1 MLNRIEQ
8 SLHFFEILFCTLLH
22 QREHVDSANRLV
34 LVAKK
39 YDHVVFA
46 SNLHIVNRDCS
57 FATLRHFYRLFS
69 LIGSVSVMLS
79 TLHHYTYM

>member
-1 MLNRIEQ
+1 MACLNCTSFQ
-8 SLHFFEILFCTLLH
+8 ILAQYCTM
-22 QREHVDSANRLV
+22 QQCEHVDSANRLV

-69 LIGSVSVMLS
+69 LIGAVSVMLS

>member
-1 MLNRIEQ
+1 MVIPLGFPK
-8 SLHFFEILFCTLLH
+8 LHFFEILFCTLLH

-46 SNLHIVNRDCS
+46 SNLHIVNRDWLLRQFTTFLSS
-57 FATLRHFYRLFS
+57 FLSYR
-69 LIGSVSVMLS
+69 VC
-79 TLHHYTYM
+79 

>member
-1 MLNRIEQ
+1 MQ
-8 SLHFFEILFCTLLH
+8 QC
-22 QREHVDSANRLV
+22 EHVDSANRLV

-57 FATLRHFYRLFS
+57 FAILRHFYRLFS
-69 LIGSVSVMLS
+69 LIGAVSVMLS
-79 TLHHYTYM
+79 TAVLAMLGG

>member
-1 MLNRIEQ
+1 MLNRIER
-8 SLHFFEILFCTLLH
+8 SLHFFEIFLVCTLQQQH

-46 SNLHIVNRDCS
+46 SNLHIVNRDWL
-57 FATLRHFYRLFS
+57 LRHFTTFLSSFLSYR
-69 LIGSVSVMLS
+69 GC
-79 TLHHYTYM
+79 